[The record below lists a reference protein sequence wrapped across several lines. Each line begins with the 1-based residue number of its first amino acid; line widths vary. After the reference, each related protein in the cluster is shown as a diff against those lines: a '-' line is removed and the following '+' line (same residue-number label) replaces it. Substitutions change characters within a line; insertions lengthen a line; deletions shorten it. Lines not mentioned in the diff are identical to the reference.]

1 VVKNEAAEARI
12 RVVSIQNTYDVL
24 VGVVRRDAELM
35 ALPRLKIVKDSYLR
49 TLERGK
55 EVVDGRVTTLEEE
68 LGDQTK
74 KEEILLAS
82 L

>member
-1 VVKNEAAEARI
+1 
-12 RVVSIQNTYDVL
+12 
-24 VGVVRRDAELM
+24 M
-35 ALPRLKIVKDSYLR
+35 ALARLKIVKDSCLH

-68 LGDQTK
+68 LGDRTK

>member
-1 VVKNEAAEARI
+1 MPLKPASA
-12 RVVSIQNTYDVL
+12 QFLFKTHTMTWL
-24 VGVVRRDAELM
+24 GVVRRDAESV
-35 ALPRLKIVKDSYLR
+35 ALARLKIVKDSCLG

-68 LGDQTK
+68 LGDRTK

>member
-1 VVKNEAAEARI
+1 MP
-12 RVVSIQNTYDVL
+12 TMPWL
-24 VGVVRRDAELM
+24 GVVRRNAESV
-35 ALPRLKIVKDSYLR
+35 ALARLKIVKDSCLS

-68 LGDQTK
+68 LGDRTK
-74 KEEILLAS
+74 KEILLAS